1 MDQCFAQWRWSS
13 LVKENLQLNNLQ
25 SLSRASRSMFKNS
38 SRLINGH
45 PRKPFNEVM
54 QRRIVFE
61 VFKKRRNWNARAA
74 KDPCAAHARNVSLD
88 C

>member
-1 MDQCFAQWRWSS
+1 
-13 LVKENLQLNNLQ
+13 
-25 SLSRASRSMFKNS
+25 MFKNS

-74 KDPCAAHARNVSLD
+74 KDPCATHARNVSLD